1 MPAALLLT
9 VLSAAPYETLF
20 YRHEGLR
27 LEEYLYRPA
36 GPGPFPL
43 VVYNHGSRYGR
54 EEMPMEHI
62 GRLLSGAGF
71 AVLVPERRGYGRSE
85 GKPFGEEIGRDR
97 GERYLARL
105 REETGDA
112 LAGLEHVLGDPRWRL
127 DRRRVALMGW
137 SFGGIVTTLAAGG
150 GSAFTAAIVQAP
162 GAVSWLQSPALRKL
176 LPEAARRIRIPVQ
189 CMVAEND
196 ATTESTRAVCSGA
209 VHAPARDLRIYPPF
223 LPQKA
228 RGDGAEGHEL
238 FGPGGE
244 SIWASDAL
252 AFLERY
258 AKGG

>member
-9 VLSAAPYETLF
+9 VLAAAPYETLF
-20 YRHEGLR
+20 YRHDGLR

-112 LAGLEHVLGDPRWRL
+112 LAGLEHVLGDPRFRL

-137 SFGGIVTTLAAGG
+137 SFGGIVTTLAAGEG
-150 GSAFTAAIVQAP
+150 AFTAAIVQAP
-162 GAVSWLQSPALRKL
+162 GAISWPKSPALRKL
-176 LPEAARRIRIPVQ
+176 LPEAARRIRIPLQ
-189 CMVAEND
+189 CMVSEND
-196 ATTESTRAVCSGA
+196 ATTESTRAVCTGA
-209 VHAPARDLRIYPPF
+209 VDAPDRDLKIYPPF
-223 LPQKA
+223 LPAKP
-228 RGDGAEGHEL
+228 RGDGAEGHDL
-238 FGPGGE
+238 FSPGGE

-252 AFLERY
+252 AFLTRY